1 MRTYTHTPMKLTA
14 LVLALAL
21 AGCAVGPNYDK
32 PPSVDT
38 PTAFKEGQ
46 GEWVRAAPAD
56 TLERGPWWQLYDDPV
71 LNDLASRVEVSNQT
85 VAAAVAAY
93 AQARALVAEQR
104 ASLLPVVTLDG
115 GANRSGGR
123 GGTPERNSFS
133 LSLGASWEP
142 DIFGTL
148 ARGVQGAKAGEQASA
163 ADLAAARLAMQ
174 GELAVNYFNLREQDA
189 ERALLIQTITGYE
202 RTLQITNNRYQAAI
216 AAKTDVLQAE
226 TQLANSRADLLGLE
240 RTRAQLEHAIA
251 VLVGQAPANFTI
263 APRALAVAG
272 VTVSAPPA
280 EAGSVGVGTPA
291 GSPSTV
297 YVSPSGNS
305 TPTVNP
311 SSAMTAAATQ
321 VVVPDVPL
329 EVPSLLLQ
337 RRPDIA
343 AAERRVAQANEQI
356 GIAQSAYYPSL
367 RLSGSA
373 GLGAARIGDLFS
385 ASSLVWA
392 FGLSAAQTLF
402 SGGLRGAQVDSARAG
417 FDKAVANY
425 RQTVLTAFQ
434 GVEDQLVASRVLGQ
448 QLALRQQASRAAD
461 QVEEQVLNRYKA
473 GQVSYTDVITA
484 QVTAQNARR
493 ALVQLQSSRQV
504 ASVTLIQSLGGG
516 WRGL

>member
-1 MRTYTHTPMKLTA
+1 MRHPHHTTSMKLTA
-14 LVLALAL
+14 LALALAL
-21 AGCAVGPNYDK
+21 AGCAVGPHYDK
-32 PPSVDT
+32 PPTVDT

-56 TLERGPWWQLYDDPV
+56 TLERGPWWQLFNDPV
-71 LNDLASRVEVSNQT
+71 LSDLASRVEVSNQT

-93 AQARALVAEQR
+93 AQARALVAQQR

-115 GANRSGGR
+115 GANRNGGR

-133 LSLGASWEP
+133 VSLGASWEP
-142 DIFGTL
+142 DIFGNL
-148 ARGVQGAKAGEQASA
+148 ARGVQGARAGEQASA
-163 ADLAAARLAMQ
+163 SDLAAARLAMQ

-189 ERALLIQTITGYE
+189 ERALLMQTITGYE

-251 VLVGQAPANFTI
+251 VLVGQAPANFTL
-263 APRALAVAG
+263 APRVLTMAG

-280 EAGSVGVGTPA
+280 
-291 GSPSTV
+291 V
-297 YVSPSGNS
+297 YVSPSGNAP
-305 TPTVNP
+305 PTVNP

-329 EVPSLLLQ
+329 EVPSVLLQ

-392 FGLSAAQTLF
+392 LGPSAAQTLF

-417 FDKAVANY
+417 FDRAVANY

-434 GVEDQLVASRVLGQ
+434 DVENQLVASRVLGQ

-504 ASVTLIQSLGGG
+504 ASVTLIQALGGG